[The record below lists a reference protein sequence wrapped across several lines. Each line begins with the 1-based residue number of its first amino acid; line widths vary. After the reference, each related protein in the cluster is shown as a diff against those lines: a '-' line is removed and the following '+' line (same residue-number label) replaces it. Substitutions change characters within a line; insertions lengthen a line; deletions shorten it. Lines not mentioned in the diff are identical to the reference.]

1 VQEFTATVTKRGQVA
16 IPAEVRRR
24 LGLKPNGKVVFAVDD
39 DDVRLRPAKFTIES
53 VFGSVP
59 PIPGTTT
66 EDFERQIDEAMADAV
81 DRHVRLLRGE

>member
-1 VQEFTATVTKRGQVA
+1 MREIMATVTKRGQVA

-24 LGLKPNGKVVFAVDD
+24 LGLTSSGKVIFALEG
-39 DDVRLRPAKFTIES
+39 DDVRLRPARFTLES

-66 EDFERQIDEAMADAV
+66 EDFERQIDEAMEDEV
-81 DRHVRLLRGE
+81 ERHVRALGGE